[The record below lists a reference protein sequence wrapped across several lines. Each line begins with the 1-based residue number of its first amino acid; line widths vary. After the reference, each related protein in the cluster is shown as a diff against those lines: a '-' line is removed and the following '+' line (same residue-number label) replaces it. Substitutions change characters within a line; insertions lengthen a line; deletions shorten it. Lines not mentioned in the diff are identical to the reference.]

1 MGKAGKRKGK
11 SRSRYVPGQA
21 RLIAL
26 RKGVSPDQQLTGEQ
40 LTDLVIPDE
49 SILNTDETTLY
60 DEVGKRFVA
69 HEKVNHG
76 EGEYVRGDAYTN
88 TVEGLFA
95 NLKRQIKGTHHSI
108 SEEHSQRYL
117 DEHAFRYN
125 HRDESDGER
134 FVRAV
139 RGGVGKRLR
148 LYKPKR
154 GKAPSLWKRRKGDP
168 AQDPRKRPRGPREA
182 PRRRAGRRTEA
193 QRHEA
198 SVKAALDLIAK
209 KRARED
215 GDDE

>member
-1 MGKAGKRKGK
+1 M
-11 SRSRYVPGQA
+11 
-21 RLIAL
+21 
-26 RKGVSPDQQLTGEQ
+26 
-40 LTDLVIPDE
+40 
-49 SILNTDETTLY
+49 
-60 DEVGKRFVA
+60 
-69 HEKVNHG
+69 
-76 EGEYVRGDAYTN
+76 
-88 TVEGLFA
+88 
-95 NLKRQIKGTHHSI
+95 
-108 SEEHSQRYL
+108 
-117 DEHAFRYN
+117 
-125 HRDESDGER
+125 
-134 FVRAV
+134 RAV

-154 GKAPSLWKRRKGDP
+154 GKAPSLRKRRKVDP